1 VKIIGLTGGIAT
13 GKSTVSKMLVERGY
27 EVIDADVVAR
37 ELQVK
42 GSPLLSE
49 LVSVFGSTILAED
62 GNLIRGKLGSIIF
75 TDDKARSKVD
85 DIFRPAIR
93 AEFERRIAQSQQEIL
108 FLDVPL
114 LFEAGFDELT
124 TENLV
129 ISLSYQKQLERLMN
143 RNDLTKFEA
152 EARINAQMPMVEKV
166 VRADY
171 VIDNDGNLQD
181 LLKQVEKFLGGM
193 THERNAH
200 GKSTIIK
207 D

>member
-1 VKIIGLTGGIAT
+1 MKIIGLTGGIAT